1 MSDKYTD
8 NNNNRTR
15 NRVAVIAGSGKGIGK
30 SVALEFAKAGY
41 CVMINDLEQEEQLK
55 STADEIP
62 KIIGDNTRV
71 RYVIGDVSQ
80 EQISVSLIEQTIK
93 NFKELT

>member
-8 NNNNRTR
+8 NNKNRTR

-30 SVALEFAKAGY
+30 SVALEFARAGY